1 MTFRIPDVIAKSQPG
16 AYIQLSMKWLFL
28 LIIIIVS
35 CLLQACRVLCRGRW
49 IAAIIPSFSSRS
61 RIVPQTYS
69 CASVASP
76 RPAHS
81 SPLRTPNTLSSHL
94 PLPRHPTYY
103 GALWRRRRRIAA
115 MPSAS
120 SSESSSLACLA
131 LFFGARTRC
140 RLAATHKIPSSPGLV
155 GPSNMSLSASL
166 NFA

>member
-1 MTFRIPDVIAKSQPG
+1 MTSRIPDVIAKSQPG
-16 AYIQLSMKWLFL
+16 AYIQLSIKWLFL

-49 IAAIIPSFSSRS
+49 IAAIILSFSSRS

-69 CASVASP
+69 CASAASP

-103 GALWRRRRRIAA
+103 AA

-140 RLAATHKIPSSPGLV
+140 RLAANPQDSLV
-155 GPSNMSLSASL
+155 PWPRRTVKYVLVCLPELRVACVL
-166 NFA
+166 IL